1 MLWKVFRTP
10 KMDSDECMIWWCLLW
25 IPTSQICLH
34 FAFSVCAFLDFF
46 SMISALGLTGKSS
59 SGNQEVW
66 LVVKAQWLS
75 YLNDLVI
82 STLNLEFLDC
92 LLLLLFNGLV
102 WGHFLNY
109 FSVVSSW
116 VLWCGMA
123 VEGSNHL
130 LAFIHLPY
138 ARFQMSF
145 ISWCCWLKI
154 ESINYYAFLLKP
166 WIRIWLQINL
176 MS

>member
-1 MLWKVFRTP
+1 
-10 KMDSDECMIWWCLLW
+10 MIWWCLLW

-92 LLLLLFNGLV
+92 SFASTFRWSSMRAFLKLLLRCFVLGLV
-102 WGHFLNY
+102 MWDGCWRLE
-109 FSVVSSW
+109 
-116 VLWCGMA
+116 A
-123 VEGSNHL
+123 VAILLLVIPLDLIIYLHL
-130 LAFIHLPY
+130 FV
-138 ARFQMSF
+138 
-145 ISWCCWLKI
+145 C
-154 ESINYYAFLLKP
+154 
-166 WIRIWLQINL
+166 
-176 MS
+176 